1 MAILHRNKH
10 DPKHGSRVP
19 QTTRARS
26 IYGHSLLSTAASPPP
41 IWPPSCGCKAGMPP
55 SLWRKRCS
63 AWEACGGDS
72 ACLYSR
78 QFLVARNN
86 SQQRT
91 AHRFDEKRWVCCR
104 NKQQEPKNT
113 YPRGT
118 GDKNENP
125 THARTH
131 TRDGGRNG
139 HGSGGPGTLEHSA
152 RGAAECLGSPPQS
165 RVRSKRR
172 VCQRKRR
179 ICRTRGCIGIGPKR
193 CRTRRH

>member
-1 MAILHRNKH
+1 ML
-10 DPKHGSRVP
+10 
-19 QTTRARS
+19 
-26 IYGHSLLSTAASPPP
+26 
-41 IWPPSCGCKAGMPP
+41 P
-55 SLWRKRCS
+55 SLWRKRSS

-72 ACLYSR
+72 GCLYSG
-78 QFLVARNN
+78 QFFVARNN
-86 SQQRT
+86 SLRSKERNRT
-91 AHRFDEKRWVCCR
+91 SLRRKKMGLLPKQATRAEKY
-104 NKQQEPKNT
+104 N
-113 YPRGT
+113 PRGT
-118 GDKNENP
+118 GDKLVWNENP

-172 VCQRKRR
+172 VCGPKRCACQRKRR